1 MRPSRLQIAKADI
14 VKTFT
19 EGPAVLRL
27 GDVSRVFDQ
36 QREFWRVAK
45 STTLNGFLRF
55 MTEST
60 DLREARFPFPHRELT
75 GFVWG
80 DVPVEEVLLGLLGA
94 GHYSHYT
101 AVRLHGLSEQ
111 VPKTLYLTREKQAT
125 QDNDL
130 DPYSQEAIDLA
141 FSRPPRVSQNM
152 IDLPKSNLRVVLLES
167 SAPLIGIVEGE
178 VNMGEARPLKLRY
191 TSLERTLIDIVVR
204 PFYSGG
210 VFEVAKAFE
219 RAKGTVSVNSLVA
232 LLKRMKL
239 GYPYH
244 QAIGFY
250 LERAGYKSSLL
261 ELVDRIPKDR
271 DFYLTHAMEAKSF
284 NSRWRLY
291 VPEGF

>member
-14 VKTFT
+14 VKTFA

-130 DPYSQEAIDLA
+130 APYSQEAIDLA

-219 RAKGTVSVNSLVA
+219 RAKGTASVNSLVA

-261 ELVDRIPKDR
+261 ELVDRIPKER

>member
-27 GDVSRVFDQ
+27 GDVSRVFNQ

-178 VNMGEARPLKLRY
+178 VNMGGTRALKLRY